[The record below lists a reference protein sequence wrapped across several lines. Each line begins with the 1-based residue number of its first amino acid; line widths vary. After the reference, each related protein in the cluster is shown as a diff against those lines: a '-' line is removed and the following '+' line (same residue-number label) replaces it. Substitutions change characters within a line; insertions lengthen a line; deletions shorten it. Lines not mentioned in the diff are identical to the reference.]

1 MLLLLF
7 IFLLVS
13 EILITEFAEEL
24 GPDAIIFTSVSD
36 IINIGGAPVS
46 MNILSED
53 QYVVSCIQMHLL
65 VFIALERVE
74 HNVFVIA
81 GGIISV

>member
-24 GPDAIIFTSVSD
+24 CPDTIVFSCVSD
-36 IINIGGAPVS
+36 IMNIGGDPVS
-46 MNILSED
+46 IHILSED
-53 QYVVSCIQMHLL
+53 QNVVGCIQMHFL
-65 VFIALERVE
+65 VLIALERVE
-74 HNVFVIA
+74 HHVFVVA
-81 GGIISV
+81 SGIISF